1 MCRGGKEAGRKGK
14 RRTLE
19 EKEAAGWV
27 RDEGW
32 GSQGT
37 PALTLPTLN
46 GVDLAD
52 SIADSAA
59 EAGQPGCSPL
69 HLGHGALEPG
79 LKAGGHTR
87 S

>member
-1 MCRGGKEAGRKGK
+1 MCGGGKETGRKGK
-14 RRTLE
+14 SCTLD

-27 RDEGW
+27 WDEGW

-37 PALTLPTLN
+37 LAVTLPTLN
-46 GVDLAD
+46 GVDFAD
-52 SIADSAA
+52 GIADSAA
-59 EAGQPGCSPL
+59 EAGQPGCGLL